1 MAPFI
6 GLDVKADQNNKGG
19 ATDRILRW
27 MKTGKHTFETDYV
40 ESQAVGSTIESE
52 KVLDGAVGKAIS
64 TSSEHTVETSSDS
77 HLSRST
83 NESLVDLNPQPEPIE
98 WLIGCDGDLLIPS
111 TEQINRTFLK
121 CQNLWRTYLAGSDL
135 LPPGCIPAAS
145 LEAYNLMQDVPPLP
159 QDLCRKQIIT
169 GRALW
174 HVPCPE
180 LPKSC
185 RSPKHDD
192 DEIWNPEHIYG
203 VEKTFYLWT
212 DKPTKCGISSRPDFR
227 HCASGEQPSRNSPN
241 GLAILILCWSYILSV
256 RLLEMQKRSI
266 QYSST
271 ILSPLFAE
279 DIRPQPSDIIIHLG
293 HASKELVRWLRAVL
307 AQGSGWFVKGRMPPW
322 IAHYEGDIRF
332 IIAPALPFTEF
343 EIQQPPSSSE
353 AADLLIE
360 FCKLY
365 RFESQPTA
373 AFVAA
378 LMLPFHNERDL
389 QPQLPMP
396 RIARDPNGDS
406 ASLDSI
412 RDYVNDLPYFM
423 TLSIC
428 PQYLGSAIWSIFW
441 EPGIQCN
448 LASAWLGSIYEAIAP
463 ILEAGDMER
472 LAKVFALRRP
482 KLAPLW
488 FGIFLCGCTEV
499 IDMIGSYLKTLKE
512 QPYCGS
518 WARPDPDVAVW
529 TGSRQSFFDEDTSGP
544 YLGHDARIP
553 RADLLRHRFNFR
565 LGDGADIIH
574 FGWQPFGT
582 VKKMDIEPELW
593 PRLECKPQQ
602 RKYIHWI
609 WWLGKDKSVI
619 ERGFGHDRGKD
630 TKSVA
635 EECRS
640 SSSTAVIPSGFHC
653 DVRLEPSK
661 EATFRILDWG
671 SKMAS
676 GERSIEA
683 VAIPGIRQH
692 PWLADA
698 REIA

>member
-1 MAPFI
+1 
-6 GLDVKADQNNKGG
+6 
-19 ATDRILRW
+19 
-27 MKTGKHTFETDYV
+27 
-40 ESQAVGSTIESE
+40 
-52 KVLDGAVGKAIS
+52 
-64 TSSEHTVETSSDS
+64 
-77 HLSRST
+77 
-83 NESLVDLNPQPEPIE
+83 
-98 WLIGCDGDLLIPS
+98 
-111 TEQINRTFLK
+111 
-121 CQNLWRTYLAGSDL
+121 
-135 LPPGCIPAAS
+135 
-145 LEAYNLMQDVPPLP
+145 
-159 QDLCRKQIIT
+159 
-169 GRALW
+169 
-174 HVPCPE
+174 
-180 LPKSC
+180 
-185 RSPKHDD
+185 
-192 DEIWNPEHIYG
+192 
-203 VEKTFYLWT
+203 
-212 DKPTKCGISSRPDFR
+212 
-227 HCASGEQPSRNSPN
+227 
-241 GLAILILCWSYILSV
+241 
-256 RLLEMQKRSI
+256 
-266 QYSST
+266 
-271 ILSPLFAE
+271 
-279 DIRPQPSDIIIHLG
+279 
-293 HASKELVRWLRAVL
+293 
-307 AQGSGWFVKGRMPPW
+307 MPPW
-322 IAHYEGDIRF
+322 TTHYEGDIRF
-332 IIAPALPFTEF
+332 IIATDLPFTEF
-343 EIQQPPSSSE
+343 ENQQPPSSSE

-373 AFVAA
+373 AFIAA
-378 LMLPFHNERDL
+378 LMLPFHNKYEL
-389 QPQLPMP
+389 HPQFPMP
-396 RIARDPNGDS
+396 RIARDLNRDFASPANRDS
-406 ASLDSI
+406 ASLDCI

-448 LASAWLGSIYEAIAP
+448 LVSAWLGSIHEAIMP

-482 KLAPLW
+482 QLAPLW
-488 FGIFLCGCTEV
+488 LGIFLCGCTEV

-529 TGSRQSFFDEDTSGP
+529 TGSRQSFFDEDSSGP
-544 YLGHDARIP
+544 YLSHDARIP

-582 VKKMDIEPELW
+582 VKKMEIEPELW
-593 PRLECKPQQ
+593 PRLECKPQP

-619 ERGFGHDRGKD
+619 ERGFRHDKGKV

-635 EECRS
+635 EESYS

-671 SKMAS
+671 SRMAS